1 MPMSGSGRA
10 HYQPIWADDV
20 AACVMAVI
28 DQDAGAPNARHELAG
43 PDTLSHREIVELA
56 LRSFGRR
63 RLIVRVPLPVVRRA
77 LRVAALFAGPSVF
90 ATEDEAELMEV
101 PMTSAGGTA
110 GAERLGVSPQPMRS
124 VLGVA

>member
-1 MPMSGSGRA
+1 M
-10 HYQPIWADDV
+10 
-20 AACVMAVI
+20 
-28 DQDAGAPNARHELAG
+28 
-43 PDTLSHREIVELA
+43 ELA

-63 RLIVRVPLPVVRRA
+63 RPIVRVPLPVVRRA
-77 LRVAALFAGPSVF
+77 LRLAALFAGPSVF